1 VRAGVAFAQVCVALP
16 TGDDDDVIQ
25 TIANK
30 IIELAKTGDLNPD
43 VSEPRKVRS
52 PQECSAGPTL
62 VGAFRTKQRGDTYV
76 TRRSN

>member
-1 VRAGVAFAQVCVALP
+1 MRVLGVAFAQVCVALR

-30 IIELAKTGDLNPD
+30 IIELTKIGERNPD
-43 VSEPRKVRS
+43 VSEPRK
-52 PQECSAGPTL
+52 ECSAGPTL